1 MVNLY
6 QNTIKYTTL
15 VLIIN
20 TFQQLRTAFILIVF
34 TLFSTLVSGQQIEA
48 ADALVRQG
56 IALHDAGQV
65 DSALSKYRQA
75 LALDKDNLRALAE
88 MAYSLW
94 AIEKYEESISFS
106 KRAIKTHPHDP
117 ELKTVYVSYG
127 NALDGLGKT
136 DKSID
141 IYNEGIKMFP
151 VYAQLYYNRGISQNE
166 LHKTDEALH
175 SFQKSAELNP
185 DHAASHNAIGNLLFN
200 HNNIASLLAFCRFLT
215 LEPGTKQSTDNLEN
229 TLKIMNSHVTKS
241 PEHRISV
248 TVSPDMINSN
258 KKNQQN
264 NFSSVELELA
274 LSSAL
279 DNDSIS
285 IYKSAV
291 EKFIQKFSAL
301 CGYLKETEKDNYGF
315 YWDYYVPYFIEMN
328 DKGFVTTFAYIAF
341 ATTKTADV
349 TDWLD
354 SHKNEVD
361 AFYKWSDGF
370 KWRIY

>member
-1 MVNLY
+1 MILSVNT
-6 QNTIKYTTL
+6 NHR
-15 VLIIN
+15 
-20 TFQQLRTAFILIVF
+20 LRTAFLPFILSF
-34 TLFSTLVSGQQIEA
+34 FSTLVLGQQKEA
-48 ADALVRQG
+48 ADASVRQG
-56 IALHDAGQV
+56 VALHDAGKV
-65 DSALSKYRQA
+65 DSAIAKYRQA

-94 AIEKYEESISFS
+94 TIEKYDESISFS
-106 KRAIKTHPHDP
+106 KRAIKTHSHDP

-215 LEPGTKQSTDNLEN
+215 LESGTKQSTDNLEN
-229 TLKIMNSHVTKS
+229 TLKIMNAHVTKS
-241 PEHRISV
+241 PEDRISV
-248 TVSPDMINSN
+248 TVSPDMIDPN

-279 DNDSIS
+279 DNDSTS
-285 IYKSAV
+285 IHKTAV
-291 EKFIQKFSAL
+291 EKFTRKFSAL

-328 DKGFVTTFAYIAF
+328 DKGFVTTFAYVAF
-341 ATTKTADV
+341 TTTKTADV
-349 TDWLD
+349 TDWLV

-370 KWRIY
+370 KWRIN